1 MTKVVGV
8 RFKQAGKIYY
18 FDPGELT
25 LVPGSQVMV
34 ETVRGIEYGQVM
46 VGPREVARQR
56 GHPAPQARFA
66 PGHARGPGPGRGEPA
81 AGKAGLLPSSRK
93 RSPPTSWR

>member
-18 FDPGELT
+18 FDPGELP
-25 LVPGSQVMV
+25 LVPGNQVIV

-46 VGPREVARQR
+46 GNPREVPDNEVTQI
-56 GHPAPQARFA
+56 
-66 PGHARGPGPGRGEPA
+66 GRASCRER
-81 AGKAGLLPSSRK
+81 L
-93 RSPPTSWR
+93 